1 VNAVTR
7 LRPLVVAALAVL
19 ALAGCQS
26 DPGTAAYI
34 GTDQISTVQVD
45 EVVAAEAGQGS
56 RRDATLNSLNV
67 LIQTALLRT
76 VADDLGATVS
86 PAVLDQAAED
96 PDIQAQAAQFG
107 VRPEAFGAFAGYLLS
122 VQDHLA
128 REAAVG
134 GQLTQDQVAQ
144 LQQRLAELRA
154 EAAEDAGVRINPR
167 YGAFDAERAAVSP
180 AVEPGIKLVSE
191 RLVPAQP

>member
-1 VNAVTR
+1 
-7 LRPLVVAALAVL
+7 
-19 ALAGCQS
+19 
-26 DPGTAAYI
+26 
-34 GTDQISTVQVD
+34 
-45 EVVAAEAGQGS
+45 
-56 RRDATLNSLNV
+56 
-67 LIQTALLRT
+67 
-76 VADDLGATVS
+76 
-86 PAVLDQAAED
+86 
-96 PDIQAQAAQFG
+96 
-107 VRPEAFGAFAGYLLS
+107 